1 MFASPKQFFFRP
13 EKFNKLRLSA
23 FYVRLQ
29 TYWHPLGRRTKS
41 GDLIVLPELLGHFV
55 MGLPNTS
62 YYHPI
67 TFTGT
72 LCLEP

>member
-1 MFASPKQFFFRP
+1 MFFNSIYVVDEGKGG
-13 EKFNKLRLSA
+13 EKGP
-23 FYVRLQ
+23 
-29 TYWHPLGRRTKS
+29 TYWLPLGRRTKS

-72 LCLEP
+72 AS

>member
-1 MFASPKQFFFRP
+1 MGG
-13 EKFNKLRLSA
+13 EKGP
-23 FYVRLQ
+23 
-29 TYWHPLGRRTKS
+29 TYWLPLGRRTKS
-41 GDLIVLPELLGHFV
+41 GDLIVLPELLGRFV

-72 LCLEP
+72 LCLNRKSCRVF